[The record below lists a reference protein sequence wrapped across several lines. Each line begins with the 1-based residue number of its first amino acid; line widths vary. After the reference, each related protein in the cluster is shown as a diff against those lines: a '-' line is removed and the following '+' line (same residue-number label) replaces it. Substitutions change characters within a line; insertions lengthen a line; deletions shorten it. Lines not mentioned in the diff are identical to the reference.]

1 MFDTTGQGYFE
12 IRKGFEPDVAEFNT
26 ILRKGKMG
34 KVRVTTLEEVDV
46 AKAVACWE
54 IAVKGLG

>member
-1 MFDTTGQGYFE
+1 M
-12 IRKGFEPDVAEFNT
+12 AEFNS

-34 KVRVTTLEEVDV
+34 RVRVTSLEEVDV
-46 AKAVACWE
+46 PKAVACWE

>member
-1 MFDTTGQGYFE
+1 M
-12 IRKGFEPDVAEFNT
+12 AEFNS

-34 KVRVTTLEEVDV
+34 KVRVTSLEEVDV
-46 AKAVACWE
+46 PKAVACWE